1 MSGAEPP
8 RRPVRPD
15 LPAGRGTSGWPR
27 ATWRAIEAVPVF
39 LAALVAA
46 GILAAPVAGVMQ
58 SDGGAY
64 VWTAL
69 CGEITL
75 LASVLFTVRVI
86 HRTPLAAL
94 GTGRKPWLDAL
105 IGAGV
110 GLLLVPVS
118 EYSLALIRWAADAL
132 GHPLTDPQQ
141 IPAGVVGTAL
151 ALFGPVAI
159 LAAPLAE
166 ESFFRGFLFQGLRR
180 RYGVLASALISSFLF
195 GLAHYVGPSS
205 LQLLVP
211 LGIVGFGLALVYE
224 RRQSLLASICAHA
237 VFNVFGYVSLLRLR

>member
-8 RRPVRPD
+8 RRPTRPD
-15 LPAGRGTSGWPR
+15 VPAGRAPWAWPR

-39 LAALVAA
+39 LAAVVAA
-46 GILAAPVAGVMQ
+46 GILAAPVAGAMQ

-75 LASVLFTVRVI
+75 LASVLFTIRVV
-86 HRTPLAAL
+86 HRTSLAAL

-105 IGAGV
+105 IGVGV

-118 EYSLALIRWAADAL
+118 EYSLALIRWAAEAL
-132 GHPLTDPQQ
+132 GHPLSDPQQ
-141 IPAGVVGTAL
+141 IPTGVVGTAL
-151 ALFGPVAI
+151 ALFGFVAI

-180 RYGVLASALISSFLF
+180 RYGVLASALVSSALF

-205 LQLLVP
+205 AQLLVP

-237 VFNVFGYVSLLRLR
+237 VFNVFGYLSLLRVR